1 MQIDR
6 EAVQRVIGLLGESD
20 AGEIE
25 VREGELRVR
34 VRRSA
39 IMAAPGAAAA
49 RAGEEGAAAVEAAQG
64 ADMAAG
70 AEPRLE
76 YVTAGLVGLFHHGR
90 SPDDEPMVSVGDEVT
105 KGQVIGTI
113 EALRKLTDVIAPVD
127 GVIAQVLVDDGEPV
141 QYGDRLFAI
150 EV

>member
-6 EAVQRVIGLLGESD
+6 EAVQRVIALLGESE

-25 VREGELRVR
+25 VRDGEMRVR

-39 IMAAPGAAAA
+39 IMAAPAPNAPLAPGDAGAAVAGHAA
-49 RAGEEGAAAVEAAQG
+49 HAAV
-64 ADMAAG
+64 AG
-70 AEPRLE
+70 AEPAVE

-90 SPDDEPMVSVGDEVT
+90 SPDDEPMVSVGDQVAQ
-105 KGQVIGTI
+105 GQVIGTI
-113 EALRKLTDVIAPVD
+113 EALRKLTDVIAPAD

-150 EV
+150 QV

>member
-6 EAVQRVIGLLGESD
+6 EAVQRVIGLLGESE

-25 VREGELRVR
+25 VRDGEMRVR

-39 IMAAPGAAAA
+39 IMAGAGALAAADGGVGAA
-49 RAGEEGAAAVEAAQG
+49 GGDGAQG
-64 ADMAAG
+64 ARVGD
-70 AEPRLE
+70 EPTLE

-90 SPDDEPMVSVGDEVT
+90 APDDEPMVSVGDSVT
-105 KGQVIGTI
+105 EGQVIGTI
-113 EALRKLTDVIAPVD
+113 EALRKLTDVIAPTD

>member
-6 EAVQRVIGLLGESD
+6 EAVQRVIGLLGEGE

-25 VREGELRVR
+25 VRDGELRVR

-39 IMAAPGAAAA
+39 IVAAPASSAPPAPAGAEGAAAA
-49 RAGEEGAAAVEAAQG
+49 GHAAAAR
-64 ADMAAG
+64 
-70 AEPRLE
+70 EPALE
-76 YVTAGLVGLFHHGR
+76 HVTAGLVGLFHHGR
-90 SPDDEPMVSVGDEVT
+90 APDDEPMVSVGDRVSR
-105 KGQVIGTI
+105 GQVIGTI
-113 EALRKLTDVIAPVD
+113 EALRKLTDVVAPVD

-150 EV
+150 AV